1 MCKPWHALLATACS
15 ISILA
20 IAPYGAAADPGS
32 LYEGP
37 GPRPGPDILYAKPAR
52 APQLTN
58 AGVWKAEPIL
68 ISGASASRQA
78 EFL

>member
-1 MCKPWHALLATACS
+1 MWKLRHALLATACTLF
-15 ISILA
+15 IGA

-32 LYEGP
+32 LYQGP

-58 AGVWKAEPIL
+58 AGVWA
-68 ISGASASRQA
+68 A
-78 EFL
+78 